1 LIKKQEIIWV
11 FSRRN
16 PDRLPSYVVSGILP
30 ANFLG
35 ILKIIFL
42 KNHNASKTLDRY
54 NPKLIILATPFHS
67 DLIELVKEAKR
78 RKIIVITTFDDWNFK
93 KETEFDI
100 LQNELKL
107 SISKYSDS
115 IVVKTFTAAK
125 FIKNQIGINA
135 DVIPDCLRFT
145 NNDSI
150 KKIDYPFNLSWFGMH
165 TNQDTL
171 KFGLKEIIDS
181 KYKCKIKVI
190 TGRLNDLKNSL
201 SDLNLKNIELDYIEW
216 QPSMDQDVIKSDIV
230 IIPYINDDRRLVKSQ
245 NRITDSMSMG
255 RFVICSEIDFS
266 KEFKKY
272 CYVGNLGEG
281 LDWVY
286 NNRENAIKKAVLGK
300 NYVDSKFN
308 IEKISEYWINLI
320 NDIFEKFNKNL

>member
-1 LIKKQEIIWV
+1 
-11 FSRRN
+11 
-16 PDRLPSYVVSGILP
+16 
-30 ANFLG
+30 
-35 ILKIIFL
+35 
-42 KNHNASKTLDRY
+42 
-54 NPKLIILATPFHS
+54 
-67 DLIELVKEAKR
+67 
-78 RKIIVITTFDDWNFK
+78 
-93 KETEFDI
+93 
-100 LQNELKL
+100 
-107 SISKYSDS
+107 
-115 IVVKTFTAAK
+115 
-125 FIKNQIGINA
+125 
-135 DVIPDCLRFT
+135 
-145 NNDSI
+145 
-150 KKIDYPFNLSWFGMH
+150 M
-165 TNQDTL
+165 
-171 KFGLKEIIDS
+171 
-181 KYKCKIKVI
+181 I